1 MLAVITGAS
10 RGIGESY
17 ARQLAARGY
26 ALHLVGRD
34 AERLARLAG
43 ELRRRYGTA
52 VEEIVLDLAQADG
65 AERLYAEV
73 RRRRAE
79 PVELLINN
87 AGFGFYGE
95 FADMPMPRIEEM
107 LALHLLTV
115 TKLMRLFLPEMRERR
130 RGAII
135 NVSSVAGL
143 MPLPYLSLYAA
154 TKAFMV
160 SLGEGAG
167 REVRPY
173 GVLVQTCCPGY
184 TDTEFHKTAGARD
197 YYRPGDRQTADEVAA
212 ESLTAL
218 DRRRTLIVTGWRNRL
233 LAGVQHLAPRR
244 LVLWAAE
251 RVLRPTAP

>member
-1 MLAVITGAS
+1 MLAVITGGS

-26 ALHLVGRD
+26 ALHLVARD

-43 ELRRRYGTA
+43 DLRTRHGIV
-52 VEEIVLDLAQADG
+52 VEEITLDLAQPDG
-65 AERLYAEV
+65 AERLYTEV
-73 RRRRAE
+73 RRRRTEA
-79 PVELLINN
+79 VELLVNN
-87 AGFGFYGE
+87 AGFGFHGE
-95 FADMPMPRIEEM
+95 FADMPMPRIQDM

-143 MPLPYLSLYAA
+143 LPLPYLSLYAA

-160 SLGEGAG
+160 SLGEGVG
-167 REVRPY
+167 REAGPY

-184 TDTEFHKTAGARD
+184 TETEFHKTAGSKEYR
-197 YYRPGDRQTADEVAA
+197 RPGDQQTADEVVA
-212 ESLTAL
+212 ESLAAL
-218 DRRRTLIVTGWRNRL
+218 DRGRSLVITGRRNRF
-233 LAGVQHLAPRR
+233 LARLQQIMPRR

-251 RVLRPTAP
+251 RVLRPST